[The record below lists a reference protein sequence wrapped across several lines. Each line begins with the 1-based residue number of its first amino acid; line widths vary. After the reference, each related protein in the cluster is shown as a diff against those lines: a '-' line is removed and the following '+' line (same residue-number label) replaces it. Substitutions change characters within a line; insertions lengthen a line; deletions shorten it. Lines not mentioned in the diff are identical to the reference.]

1 MTVSREMPKYQC
13 HKQVWE
19 LKIKEIAHKPNPDTT
34 GGSAAASYG
43 AVITPADDGYSPF
56 DVPAEFV
63 TKHKP
68 QAGGYFVVY
77 DDGYKSFPFR
87 YPGCPGLRG
96 RLCRSRVCAAR
107 GG

>member
-1 MTVSREMPKYQC
+1 MTASREMPKYQC
-13 HKQVWE
+13 HKQVWA
-19 LKIKEIAHKPNPDTT
+19 LKIKEISHKPNPDPT

-77 DDGYKSFPFR
+77 DDGYKSYSP
-87 YPGCPGLRG
+87 
-96 RLCRSRVCAAR
+96 AAAFES
-107 GG
+107 GYSLIG